1 MPSSTNYGLFGA
13 PSTVGD
19 LRTTATHHRGSP
31 FTFTPASSIC
41 LLRRKRA
48 VLRALSLQPLVLRMR
63 TTVYGVTLRWNAVV
77 DGLRSLLTS
86 TITSYLSHLQ
96 YHRLHCD
103 YGVCNAATVRVLGGR
118 PNEPLAPR
126 TLTEP
131 RDLQPSRG
139 HPSNGWLWPFDLGAL
154 GNWV

>member
-1 MPSSTNYGLFGA
+1 MLQAEFEPATYSATLQSCNPSFGYGLQAMELRYTRLPSSTNYGLFGA
-13 PSTVGD
+13 PCTVDDLRTTVDD

-77 DGLRSLLTS
+77 DGLRFLTS
-86 TITSYLSHLQ
+86 TITTTITTTTPFAVPPGTDPTQHL
-96 YHRLHCD
+96 
-103 YGVCNAATVRVLGGR
+103 G
-118 PNEPLAPR
+118 
-126 TLTEP
+126 
-131 RDLQPSRG
+131 
-139 HPSNGWLWPFDLGAL
+139 F
-154 GNWV
+154 